1 LLLRDLVTKIEYGAA
16 HNPVNDPS
24 PAAIRSIAGIRWTR
38 AGLRRYAGIMTDPT
52 NSSVSAAPA
61 HPLAGMAIGF
71 VGIVIFGATL
81 PATRIALEGFS
92 PAFITFSRAT
102 IAAMVAGTTL
112 LLLGKRFPRQHALS
126 LFAAGILLVYGFPAF
141 SSVAMQTVPASHGG
155 VVLGVLPLMT
165 ATFAALFGGERPG
178 LAFWAWSI
186 SGAVLV
192 MIFSLSGADIEP
204 GLGDL
209 WLACAALSAACGYVI
224 SGKLARTRPGWEVI
238 SWALVVV
245 SPLSLAGTFL
255 TSETGIH
262 QPDSHALMALAYL
275 SLGSMFAGFIFWN
288 WGMAIGGIAR
298 VGQVQLLQS
307 FVTLGLSALLLGET
321 VTPVM
326 LGFAIAVGVVVWCGR
341 KAKVG

>member
-1 LLLRDLVTKIEYGAA
+1 MSEA
-16 HNPVNDPS
+16 
-24 PAAIRSIAGIRWTR
+24 
-38 AGLRRYAGIMTDPT
+38 TDP
-52 NSSVSAAPA
+52 NASVRPASRAPA
-61 HPLAGMAIGF
+61 HPLLGLAIGF
-71 VGIVIFGATL
+71 VGVVIFGATL

-92 PAFITFSRAT
+92 PAFITLCRAAV
-102 IAAMVAGTTL
+102 AAIVASL
-112 LLLGKRFPRQHALS
+112 VLAIMRKPFPRQHTLS
-126 LFAAGILLVYGFPAF
+126 LFIAGVLLIYGFPGF

-178 LAFWAWSI
+178 LAFWGWSI
-186 SGAVLV
+186 AGAALV

-209 WLACAALSAACGYVI
+209 WLACAALSASCGYVI
-224 SGKLARTRPGWEVI
+224 SGKLARNRPGWEVI
-238 SWALVVV
+238 SWALVVTA
-245 SPLSLAGTFL
+245 PLSLAGTWF
-255 TSETGIH
+255 TWDTGISN
-262 QPDSHALMALAYL
+262 PDDGAMTALLYL
-275 SLGSMFAGFIFWN
+275 SLGSMYAGFVFWN

-307 FVTLGLSALLLGET
+307 FVTLGFSALLLGET

-326 LGFAIAVGVVVWCGR
+326 LGFAAAVGFVVWCGR

>member
-1 LLLRDLVTKIEYGAA
+1 
-16 HNPVNDPS
+16 
-24 PAAIRSIAGIRWTR
+24 
-38 AGLRRYAGIMTDPT
+38 MTDIANPP
-52 NSSVSAAPA
+52 VPAAPA

-92 PAFITFSRAT
+92 PAFITFSRAA
-102 IAAMVAGTTL
+102 IAASVAAVTL
-112 LLLGKRFPRQHALS
+112 LVLGKRFPRQHALS
-126 LFAAGILLVYGFPAF
+126 LFIAGILLVYGFPGF

-178 LAFWAWSI
+178 LPFWAWSI
-186 SGAVLV
+186 TGAALV
-192 MIFSLSGADIEP
+192 MVFSLSGADIEP
-204 GLGDL
+204 GIGDV
-209 WLACAALSAACGYVI
+209 WLACAALSASCGYVI
-224 SGKLARTRPGWEVI
+224 SGKLARHRPGWEVI
-238 SWALVVV
+238 SWALIVTA
-245 SPLSLAGTFL
+245 PLSLAGTAF
-255 TSETGIH
+255 TWTAGVF
-262 QPDSHALMALAYL
+262 QPDTHALMGLAYL

-326 LGFAIAVGVVVWCGR
+326 LGFAIAVGFVVWCGR

>member
-1 LLLRDLVTKIEYGAA
+1 MSEASG
-16 HNPVNDPS
+16 S
-24 PAAIRSIAGIRWTR
+24 PASIRPAS
-38 AGLRRYAGIMTDPT
+38 PQ
-52 NSSVSAAPA
+52 PA
-61 HPLAGMAIGF
+61 HPLAGLAIGF
-71 VGIVIFGATL
+71 IGVVIFGATL
-81 PATRIALEGFS
+81 PATHIALEGFS
-92 PAFITFSRAT
+92 PAFITFCRAA
-102 IAAMVAGTTL
+102 IAATVAGATL
-112 LLLGKRFPRQHALS
+112 LILRKPFPRQHALS
-126 LFAAGILLVYGFPAF
+126 LFTAGVLLIYGFPGF
-141 SSVAMQTVPASHGG
+141 SSVAMQTVPAAHGG

-186 SGAVLV
+186 AGAALVLT
-192 MIFSLSGADIEP
+192 FSLSGADIEP
-204 GLGDL
+204 GIGDL
-209 WLACAALSAACGYVI
+209 WLGCAALSASCGYVI

-238 SWALVVV
+238 SWALVITA
-245 SPLSLAGTFL
+245 PLSLAGTWF
-255 TSETGIH
+255 SWDTGISD
-262 QPDSHALMALAYL
+262 PGPAALTALAYL

-307 FVTLGLSALLLGET
+307 FVTLGLSALILGET

>member
-1 LLLRDLVTKIEYGAA
+1 MSDTPNTTTA
-16 HNPVNDPS
+16 PS
-24 PAAIRSIAGIRWTR
+24 PHF
-38 AGLRRYAGIMTDPT
+38 
-52 NSSVSAAPA
+52 PA
-61 HPLAGMAIGF
+61 SPVPVHPLAGLALGF
-71 VGIVIFGATL
+71 AGVVIFGATL
-81 PATRIALEGFS
+81 PATHIALEGFS
-92 PAFITFSRAT
+92 PAFITFCRAA
-102 IAAMVAGTTL
+102 IAALVAAITL
-112 LLLGKRFPRQHALS
+112 VVLKKPFPRKHALS
-126 LFAAGILLVYGFPAF
+126 LLVAGVLLVYGFPGF

-186 SGAVLV
+186 AGAALV
-192 MIFSLSGADIEP
+192 IIFSLSGADIEP
-204 GLGDL
+204 GIGDL
-209 WLACAALSAACGYVI
+209 WLGCAALSASCGYVI

-238 SWALVVV
+238 SWALVITA
-245 SPLSLAGTFL
+245 PLSLAGTVFNW
-255 TSETGIH
+255 EAGIG

-326 LGFAIAVGVVVWCGR
+326 LGFATAVGVVVWCGR

>member
-1 LLLRDLVTKIEYGAA
+1 MSEASG
-16 HNPVNDPS
+16 S
-24 PAAIRSIAGIRWTR
+24 PASIRS
-38 AGLRRYAGIMTDPT
+38 
-52 NSSVSAAPA
+52 VSRAPA
-61 HPLAGMAIGF
+61 HPLAGLAIGF
-71 VGIVIFGATL
+71 IGVVIFGATL
-81 PATRIALEGFS
+81 PATHIALEGFS
-92 PAFITFSRAT
+92 PAFITFGRAA
-102 IAAMVAGTTL
+102 IAALVAGATL
-112 LLLGKRFPRQHALS
+112 LIMRKRFPRQHALS
-126 LFAAGILLVYGFPAF
+126 LFAAGVLLIYGFPGF

-178 LAFWAWSI
+178 LAFWGWSI
-186 SGAVLV
+186 AGAALV

-204 GLGDL
+204 GIGDL
-209 WLACAALSAACGYVI
+209 WLACAALSASCGYVI

-238 SWALVVV
+238 SWALVITA
-245 SPLSLAGTFL
+245 PLSLAGTAFAWE
-255 TSETGIH
+255 SGIST
-262 QPDSHALMALAYL
+262 PDAGALAALLYL

-307 FVTLGLSALLLGET
+307 FVTLGLSALILGET

>member
-1 LLLRDLVTKIEYGAA
+1 MSEASG
-16 HNPVNDPS
+16 S
-24 PAAIRSIAGIRWTR
+24 PASIRPAS
-38 AGLRRYAGIMTDPT
+38 P
-52 NSSVSAAPA
+52 APA
-61 HPLAGMAIGF
+61 HPLAGLAIGF
-71 VGIVIFGATL
+71 IGVVIFGATL
-81 PATRIALEGFS
+81 PATHVALEGFS
-92 PAFITFSRAT
+92 PAFITFCRAA
-102 IAAMVAGTTL
+102 IAASVAAVAL
-112 LLLGKRFPRQHALS
+112 LVLRKRFPRQHALS
-126 LFAAGILLVYGFPAF
+126 LFIAGVLLIYGFPGF

-186 SGAVLV
+186 TGAALVLT
-192 MIFSLSGADIEP
+192 FSLSGADIEP
-204 GLGDL
+204 GIGDL
-209 WLACAALSAACGYVI
+209 WLGCAALSASCGYVI

-238 SWALVVV
+238 SWALVITA
-245 SPLSLAGTFL
+245 PLSLAGTWFAWD
-255 TSETGIH
+255 TGISN
-262 QPDSHALMALAYL
+262 PDAGALTALLYL

-326 LGFAIAVGVVVWCGR
+326 LGFAIAVGVVVWWGR

>member
-1 LLLRDLVTKIEYGAA
+1 MSEASG
-16 HNPVNDPS
+16 S
-24 PAAIRSIAGIRWTR
+24 PASIRPAS
-38 AGLRRYAGIMTDPT
+38 P
-52 NSSVSAAPA
+52 APA
-61 HPLAGMAIGF
+61 HPLAGLAIGF
-71 VGIVIFGATL
+71 VGVVIFGGTL
-81 PATRIALEGFS
+81 PATHVALEGFS
-92 PAFITFSRAT
+92 PAFITFCRAA
-102 IAAMVAGTTL
+102 IAASVAAVAL
-112 LLLGKRFPRQHALS
+112 LVLRKRFPRQHALS
-126 LFAAGILLVYGFPAF
+126 LFTAGVLLIYGFPGF
-141 SSVAMQTVPASHGG
+141 SSVAMQTVPAAHGG

-186 SGAVLV
+186 TGAALV

-204 GLGDL
+204 GIGDL
-209 WLACAALSAACGYVI
+209 WLACAALSASCGYVI

-238 SWALVVV
+238 SWALVITA
-245 SPLSLAGTFL
+245 PLSLAGTWFAWD
-255 TSETGIH
+255 TGIST
-262 QPDSHALMALAYL
+262 PGTGALTALLYL

-307 FVTLGLSALLLGET
+307 FVTLGLSALILGET

>member
-1 LLLRDLVTKIEYGAA
+1 MTDSTSPSA
-16 HNPVNDPS
+16 PV
-24 PAAIRSIAGIRWTR
+24 PAAA
-38 AGLRRYAGIMTDPT
+38 
-52 NSSVSAAPA
+52 V

-81 PATRIALEGFS
+81 PVTRIALEGFS
-92 PAFITFSRAT
+92 PAFITFARAA
-102 IAAMVAGTTL
+102 IAAAVAGATL
-112 LLLGKRFPRQHALS
+112 IALRKPFPRQHALS
-126 LFAAGILLVYGFPAF
+126 LFIAGILLVYGFPGF

-178 LAFWAWSI
+178 MAFWGWSI
-186 SGAVLV
+186 AGAVLV
-192 MIFSLSGADIEP
+192 MVFSLSGADIDP
-204 GLGDL
+204 GIGDF
-209 WLACAALSAACGYVI
+209 WLACAALSASCGYVI

-238 SWALVVV
+238 SWALMVTA
-245 SPLSLAGTFL
+245 PISLAGTAF
-255 TSETGIH
+255 TWNTGIY
-262 QPDSHALMALAYL
+262 QPDSHALMAMAYL
-275 SLGSMFAGFIFWN
+275 ALGSMFAGFIFWN

-326 LGFAIAVGVVVWCGR
+326 LGFAFAVGVVVWCGR

>member
-1 LLLRDLVTKIEYGAA
+1 
-16 HNPVNDPS
+16 
-24 PAAIRSIAGIRWTR
+24 
-38 AGLRRYAGIMTDPT
+38 MTDTAIPPVT
-52 NSSVSAAPA
+52 AAPA
-61 HPLAGMAIGF
+61 RPLAGMAIGF

-92 PAFITFSRAT
+92 PAFITFSRAA
-102 IAAMVAGTTL
+102 IAASVAAMTL
-112 LLLGKRFPRQHALS
+112 LVLGKRFPRQHAKS
-126 LFAAGILLVYGFPAF
+126 LCIAGILLVYGFPGF

-178 LAFWAWSI
+178 MAFWGWSI
-186 SGAVLV
+186 TGAALV
-192 MIFSLSGADIEP
+192 MVFSLSGADIEP
-204 GLGDL
+204 GIGDF
-209 WLACAALSAACGYVI
+209 WLACAALSASCGYVI

-238 SWALVVV
+238 SWALIVTA
-245 SPLSLAGTFL
+245 PLALAGTAFTW
-255 TSETGIH
+255 TSGVG
-262 QPDSHALMALAYL
+262 QPGTHALMALGYL

-298 VGQVQLLQS
+298 VGQVQLMQS

-326 LGFAIAVGVVVWCGR
+326 LGFAIAVGFVVWCGR